1 MERKELINSGLD
13 AVNTLIRY
21 LAKDAVGS
29 DFMNQYA
36 STRNVQQQ
44 ATERQK
50 EILNDLI
57 SSASRMDSSTKEIQ
71 AINQDNAEGLNAISN
86 SIANLSSSI
95 KETEESYKKY
105 ADQFQELI
113 NETKNINNLI
123 SAIQKIS
130 SQTNLLS
137 FNASIEAAH
146 AGAAGAGFRIIANEV
161 KKLSENTEK
170 TTATMMENVAK
181 LEKSIM
187 KLDEETAK
195 NTQVLNRLTND
206 ADLALKSYSSVQQ
219 KNQNASNSIENF
231 AMHINDNVGQI
242 NSVITTVQEN
252 EELNKE
258 TVNLFVDCAS
268 RNQML
273 FNDLYSFIYE
283 IKAIFEDLNLQ
294 E

>member
-1 MERKELINSGLD
+1 
-13 AVNTLIRY
+13 
-21 LAKDAVGS
+21 
-29 DFMNQYA
+29 
-36 STRNVQQQ
+36 
-44 ATERQK
+44 
-50 EILNDLI
+50 
-57 SSASRMDSSTKEIQ
+57 
-71 AINQDNAEGLNAISN
+71 
-86 SIANLSSSI
+86 
-95 KETEESYKKY
+95 
-105 ADQFQELI
+105 
-113 NETKNINNLI
+113 
-123 SAIQKIS
+123 
-130 SQTNLLS
+130 
-137 FNASIEAAH
+137 
-146 AGAAGAGFRIIANEV
+146 
-161 KKLSENTEK
+161 
-170 TTATMMENVAK
+170 MMENVAK

-231 AMHINDNVGQI
+231 AMHISDNVGQI

-283 IKAIFEDLNLQ
+283 IKAIFEDLKLQ